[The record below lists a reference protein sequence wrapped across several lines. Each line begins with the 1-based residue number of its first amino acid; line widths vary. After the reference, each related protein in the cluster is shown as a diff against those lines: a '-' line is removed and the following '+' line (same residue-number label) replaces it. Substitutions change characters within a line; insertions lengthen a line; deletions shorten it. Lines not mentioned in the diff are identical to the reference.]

1 MTTETT
7 QTTQTTKAA
16 CVTTIADAP
25 REVGRKVGPTE
36 WRRMTQERVDQFAEL
51 TGDHNFIHVD
61 PRRARETVFGGTIAH
76 GYLTLSLLGPI
87 SQELLV
93 VTDASTSI
101 NYGLNKLRFPGPL
114 PVGAE
119 FRGHGELVDV
129 TPFDKGVQVTASFTV
144 EVKDAPRPA
153 LVAECLFRYYR

>member
-1 MTTETT
+1 
-7 QTTQTTKAA
+7 
-16 CVTTIADAP
+16 
-25 REVGRKVGPTE
+25 
-36 WRRMTQERVDQFAEL
+36 
-51 TGDHNFIHVD
+51 
-61 PRRARETVFGGTIAH
+61 
-76 GYLTLSLLGPI
+76 LTLSLLGPI